1 MSLDWLAF
9 MLWGGIMEGGPA
21 GGLLINLGLALATYS
36 IGLLLAIPLALI
48 RSSAYK
54 VPRLLV
60 KGYVE
65 ILRGTPLLLLV
76 FWCHFLIPILFPDVA
91 PIVGAAV
98 ALSLYASAY
107 LTEILRAGLNNVP
120 KGEVEAGYAAGLST
134 GQVIWLLRV
143 PQALRGMFPTEMSF
157 LISLFKDT
165 SVVYLVGVVDLMQS
179 GLIAAE
185 RQPSDAVLTY
195 ITLGAVFFAASTGL
209 VLIGKA
215 LERHFRLT
223 SSSPHLKV

>member
-1 MSLDWLAF
+1 MNLDWLAF
-9 MLWGGIMEGGPA
+9 MLWGGLLDGGVA
-21 GGLLINLGLALATYS
+21 GGLLINLGLALTTFS

-48 RSSAYK
+48 RSSAYE

-60 KGYVE
+60 KAYVE
-65 ILRGTPLLLLV
+65 IVRGTPLLLLV
-76 FWCHFLIPILFPDVA
+76 FWCHFVIPIVFPDVA

-120 KGEVEAGYAAGLST
+120 KGEVEAAYAAGLST
-134 GQVIWLLRV
+134 GQVTWWLRV
-143 PQALRGMFPTEMSF
+143 PQALRGMFPTELSF

-185 RQPSDAVLTY
+185 RQPSDAVRTY
-195 ITLGAVFFAASTGL
+195 VTLGAIFFVASTGL

-215 LERHFRLT
+215 LERHYRWAFRV
-223 SSSPHLKV
+223 PHLKL